1 MRLNSILGVAAFA
14 VLFAETA
21 TAADPSGK
29 WVADVLTRM
38 GGSQMTTFNF
48 KVNGAKLTGSISVRM
63 GEAEITDGKIVGDEL
78 TFAVIEKTQNRETK
92 TVYKGTVVGK
102 EIRFES
108 QLMMPPGG
116 MGGFIPGPPTEFTA
130 KRR

>member
-63 GEAEITDGKIVGDEL
+63 GEAERCV
-78 TFAVIEKTQNRETK
+78 
-92 TVYKGTVVGK
+92 
-102 EIRFES
+102 
-108 QLMMPPGG
+108 
-116 MGGFIPGPPTEFTA
+116 
-130 KRR
+130 